1 MFYDIVKRCEREWRL
16 VHDTLCS
23 DRLYVELNVGGE
35 RVEAHD
41 TLCSDRLYVELL
53 VEREWRLVHDTL
65 WYMTDYMLNFIDI
78 KGALFMIV

>member
-1 MFYDIVKRCEREWRL
+1 M
-16 VHDTLCS
+16 
-23 DRLYVELNVGGE
+23 
-35 RVEAHD
+35 EAHD